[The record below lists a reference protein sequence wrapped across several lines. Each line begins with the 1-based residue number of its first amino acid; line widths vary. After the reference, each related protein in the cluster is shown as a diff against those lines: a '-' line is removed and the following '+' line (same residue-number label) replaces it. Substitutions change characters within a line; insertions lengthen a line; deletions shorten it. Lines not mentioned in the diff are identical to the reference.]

1 MRAFDL
7 KLIIKRCGYLII
19 SQVMMDSAPVVGD
32 LDDGMYIIYYIYIQV
47 YIRKHIRAVCSV
59 V

>member
-1 MRAFDL
+1 
-7 KLIIKRCGYLII
+7 
-19 SQVMMDSAPVVGD
+19 MMDSAPVVGD

-47 YIRKHIRAVCSV
+47 YIRKHSRAVCSV